1 MVFSLLTSFP
11 NYFSAFL
18 YTGLLSNRSVILN
31 LRDKI
36 DLKSF
41 SKGDLVANSFE
52 VEAIYLSLKYRSGTL
67 NSNTVNSKFH
77 LIRSF
82 FEIFARFLSFH
93 V

>member
-1 MVFSLLTSFP
+1 MTFPENEILEILFRKESLIETKSLGLFP
-11 NYFSAFL
+11 Q
-18 YTGLLSNRSVILN
+18 R
-31 LRDKI
+31 
-36 DLKSF
+36 
-41 SKGDLVANSFE
+41 ANSIRQPGAMVMFTRE
-52 VEAIYLSLKYRSGTL
+52 DKMKYRSGTL